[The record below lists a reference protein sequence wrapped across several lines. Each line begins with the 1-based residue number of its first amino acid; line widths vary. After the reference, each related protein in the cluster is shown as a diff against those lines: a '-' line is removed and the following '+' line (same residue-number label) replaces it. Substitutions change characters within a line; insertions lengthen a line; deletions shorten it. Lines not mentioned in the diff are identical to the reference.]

1 MSAQERREQLLEA
14 AVSEFALHGLN
25 GTSTEVIARRV
36 GVSQPYLFR
45 LFGTKK
51 DLFLAAV
58 HRAFDRTRETFAR
71 AAEEHPAHKLQAM
84 GEAYTQLVSD
94 REELLMQMQ
103 AYATCGDPEVQ
114 AIVRARFSGLIAD
127 VTAMTDASDHE
138 VMRFF
143 RTGMFLNVI
152 TAMDLLSIQD
162 EKWAR
167 LCVEDQP

>member
-1 MSAQERREQLLEA
+1 MSAQERREQVLEA
-14 AVSEFALHGLN
+14 AVSEFALHGLK

-58 HRAFDRTRETFAR
+58 HRGFDRTGETFQR
-71 AAEEHPAHKLQAM
+71 AAELHPERKLQAM
-84 GEAYTQLVSD
+84 GEAYIQLVSD

-103 AYATCGDPEVQ
+103 SYAACGDPEVQ
-114 AIVRARFSGLIAD
+114 AIVRERFSGLVAA
-127 VTAMTDASDHE
+127 VTAMTGASDHE
-138 VMRFF
+138 VMGFF
-143 RTGMFLNVI
+143 RAGMLLNVV